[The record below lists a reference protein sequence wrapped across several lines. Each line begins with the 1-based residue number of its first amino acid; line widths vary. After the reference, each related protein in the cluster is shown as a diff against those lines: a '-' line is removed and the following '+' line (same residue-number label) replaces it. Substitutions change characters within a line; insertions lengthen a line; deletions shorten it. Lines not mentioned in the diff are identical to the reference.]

1 MGYQFHILDVFTDQP
16 FGGNQL
22 AVVERA
28 DDLDEGKMQAIAK
41 EFGFS
46 ETVFLQTS
54 QNNLASAK
62 LRIFTPAQEI
72 SFAGHPTI
80 GVAVLLGEQKMGDNE
95 ASPDALIMLEEQI
108 GLVRCIVSMEKDAV
122 SYAEFDAPC
131 LPTKLTDVP
140 EADLV
145 ADALGLGIMD
155 IGFENHKICA
165 VKAGN
170 QFILVPLRNMAIV
183 RQAEP
188 DLKYWTAAFEK
199 YGPVGVYVYCR
210 GGIQPNSGFHARM
223 FAPSLGVMEDAATG
237 SAAVAFA
244 SVIKDFEVEN
254 QSMFE
259 TYIEQGYE
267 LGRPSCIKLEAEFEQ
282 QNLRAVRVGGHALHV
297 ATGELL

>member
-22 AVVERA
+22 AVVEQA

-54 QNNLASAK
+54 ENTLASAK
-62 LRIFTPAQEI
+62 LRIFTPAREI
-72 SFAGHPTI
+72 SFVGHPTI
-80 GVAVLLGEQKMGDNE
+80 GVAVLLGAQKNAHHE
-95 ASPDALIMLEEQI
+95 APADALIMLEEQI
-108 GLVRCIVSMEKDAV
+108 GLVRCIVSMEKESV

-131 LPTKLTDVP
+131 LPSKLNDVP

-165 VKAGN
+165 VTAGN
-170 QFILVPLRNMAIV
+170 QFIFVPLRNMTIV

-188 DLKYWTAAFEK
+188 DLKYWMPAFEK

-210 GGIQPNSGFHARM
+210 GGIQSHAGFHARM
-223 FAPSLGVMEDAATG
+223 FAPSLGVIEDAATG
-237 SAAVAFA
+237 SAAVGFA
-244 SVIKDFEVEN
+244 NVIKDYEVEN
-254 QSMFE
+254 EAMFE
-259 TYIEQGYE
+259 TYIEQGFE
-267 LGRPSCIKLEAEFEQ
+267 LGRPSLIKLETEFEQ
-282 QNLRAVRVGGHALHV
+282 HNLRAVRVGGHALRV
-297 ATGELL
+297 AKGELF